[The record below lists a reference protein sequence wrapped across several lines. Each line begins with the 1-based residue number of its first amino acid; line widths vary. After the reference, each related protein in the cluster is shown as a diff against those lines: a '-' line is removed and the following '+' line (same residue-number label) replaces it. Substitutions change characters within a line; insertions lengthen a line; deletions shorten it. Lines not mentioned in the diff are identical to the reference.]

1 MLFPFELEFVSAASS
16 FADGVVKLPLLF
28 LWKVVCPAG
37 TGLVV
42 ACTNGFVAG
51 GHPYP
56 LRSLSLVDSP
66 ANPGHSLTWDTC
78 PCKRATDPASVML
91 LLIPPNLAQTHF
103 KCWKTLLTINTPTK
117 ENKLT
122 NSFIFQ
128 LRWSCVSEGLPLIL
142 QMMFIERY
150 QKSYWLIA
158 LESEALN
165 VANIQSACETQ
176 TCRSGGI

>member
-56 LRSLSLVDSP
+56 LRSRSLVDSP
-66 ANPGHSLTWDTC
+66 ANPGHPLTWDTC
-78 PCKRATDPASVML
+78 PCKRVTDPASVML
-91 LLIPPNLAQTHF
+91 LLVPPNLAQTHF
-103 KCWKTLLTINTPTK
+103 KCWKTLLTINTPTRK
-117 ENKLT
+117 KTSQTALFSNFVEAVFLKVCLL
-122 NSFIFQ
+122 FY
-128 LRWSCVSEGLPLIL
+128 RWCSLKGIRRVIDWLPW
-142 QMMFIERY
+142 R
-150 QKSYWLIA
+150 
-158 LESEALN
+158 
-165 VANIQSACETQ
+165 V
-176 TCRSGGI
+176 RH